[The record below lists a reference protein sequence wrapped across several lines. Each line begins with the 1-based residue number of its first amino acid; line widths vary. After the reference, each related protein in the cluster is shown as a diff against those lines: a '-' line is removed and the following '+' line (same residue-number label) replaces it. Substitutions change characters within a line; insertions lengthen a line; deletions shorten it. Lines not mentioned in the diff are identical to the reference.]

1 MILSLYQRITIA
13 LVLLFIAI
21 ACTFAWWSAKLEV
34 SSRHEA
40 EQRLHLQLAE
50 HLGNDNP
57 LLKEGVYDYRELK
70 NLFHSLMILGPS
82 FEFYFIA
89 PSGSIL
95 SYSAEPGKV
104 KREQV
109 SITPLVDFIA
119 HKKPLPIYGD
129 DPRNQCTG
137 GSCAQKIFSAAP
149 IYNGDN
155 LQGYLYIIIG
165 GEKYDSI
172 FADVLSEQHLS
183 QSLFFL
189 FSVMVF
195 FFLVLMALLRFLT
208 HPLKKLT
215 ENIRAFKQAGF
226 EKNKVILQQ
235 WPAAKHNEI
244 HELGS
249 AFNEMA
255 EQINYQFVQLQAND
269 KKRREMLTDL
279 SHDLRTPL
287 AALQGYL
294 ETIQIK
300 GTQLSREQ
308 HQRFI
313 DIAFKNANQLKK
325 LVDQIFE
332 LAHLDGG
339 QVTLDLE
346 TFPLAE
352 LLHDIA
358 AKFQHRLQEKGLT
371 LNISP
376 EQCEFLV
383 YTDIG
388 KLERVLSNLIDN
400 AIRHTATG
408 GKITIQVDEKTN
420 NQLNLSVIDN
430 GTGINENELAYIF
443 DARYRASNAICDSK
457 EHGGLG
463 LAITQKLLRLLHSE
477 ISVESQIGKGTS
489 FNFCLTKIRS

>member
-1 MILSLYQRITIA
+1 MKTSLYQRITVS
-13 LVLLFIAI
+13 LVLFFIAI
-21 ACTFAWWSAKLEV
+21 ICTFSWWSAQLEV
-34 SSRHEA
+34 NTRHEA
-40 EQRLHLQLAE
+40 EQRLHLQLAA
-50 HLGNDNP
+50 HLGTDNP
-57 LLKEGVYDYRELK
+57 LLKEGVYDQNALK

-89 PSGSIL
+89 PSGNIV

-109 SITPLVDFIA
+109 NIAPLVDFINQ
-119 HKKPLPIYGD
+119 KKALPIYGD
-129 DPRNQCTG
+129 DPRNDNE
-137 GSCAQKIFSAAP
+137 QKIFSAAP
-149 IYNGDN
+149 IYNDQN

-172 FADVLSEQHLS
+172 FADIQSEQHLS
-183 QSLFFL
+183 QSLVFL
-189 FSVMVF
+189 LAVVIS
-195 FFLVLMALLRFLT
+195 FFLVLIVLLRIFT
-208 HPLKKLT
+208 NPLKKLT
-215 ENIRAFKQAGF
+215 NNIRAFKKAGF
-226 EKNKVILQQ
+226 EKNKVELAK

-244 HELGS
+244 HELGE

-255 EQINYQFVQLQAND
+255 EQINYQFVQLQATD
-269 KKRREMLTDL
+269 KTRREMLTDL

-294 ETIQIK
+294 ETIQLK
-300 GTQLSREQ
+300 GNNLSAEQ

-346 TFPLAE
+346 TFPLTE
-352 LLHDIA
+352 LLHDIV
-358 AKFQHRLQEKGLT
+358 AKFQHQLQEKKLVF
-371 LNISP
+371 NITP
-376 EQCEFLV
+376 EQCNFMV

-388 KLERVLSNLIDN
+388 KLERVLSNLIEN
-400 AIRHTATG
+400 AIRHTHVG
-408 GKITIQVDEKTN
+408 GEITIQVSEKDN
-420 NQLNLSVIDN
+420 NKLNIAVIDN
-430 GTGINENELAYIF
+430 GTGINKNELAYVF
-443 DARYRASNAICDSK
+443 DARYRASNAISDNK

-463 LAITQKLLRLLHSE
+463 LAITQKLLNLLQSD
-477 ISVESQIGKGTS
+477 IRVESQIGKGTC
-489 FNFCLTKIRS
+489 FNFHLTKVG